1 MSNIKNI
8 LRELRLKAGKL
19 LLDKKS
25 SDNFSDNLPMSILFL
40 RQDGKIGDYIVS
52 SFAFREIK
60 RFNPTIKIGVV
71 CTKQNA
77 YLFEQNPYI
86 DQLY

>member
-1 MSNIKNI
+1 MNNMKHL
-8 LRELRLKAGKL
+8 LRKFRLKAGKL

-25 SDNFSDNLPMSILFL
+25 SDNFSDNMPMSILFL

-60 RFNPTIKIGVV
+60 RFNPMIIRHL
-71 CTKQNA
+71 N
-77 YLFEQNPYI
+77 Y
-86 DQLY
+86 